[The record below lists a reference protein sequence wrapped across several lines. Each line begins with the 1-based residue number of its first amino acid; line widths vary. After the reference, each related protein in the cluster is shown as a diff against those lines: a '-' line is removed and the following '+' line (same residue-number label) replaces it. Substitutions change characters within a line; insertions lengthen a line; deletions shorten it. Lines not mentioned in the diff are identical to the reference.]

1 MMKSLLNVLTINP
14 FFFLF
19 LVRKVRV
26 VNPKSMLSRLITKRE
41 MLKIGKISKH
51 GTAAVYCQ
59 GGNFYNCINF

>member
-19 LVRKVRV
+19 QVRKVRV
-26 VNPKSMLSRLITKRE
+26 VNPKSRLSRIITKRE

>member
-1 MMKSLLNVLTINP
+1 MSPKIMKILLCSNNQPI
-14 FFFLF
+14 FLLISGTQSSGSKPEI
-19 LVRKVRV
+19 LV
-26 VNPKSMLSRLITKRE
+26 ITKRE